1 MNEEKL
7 EHIVG
12 THEKRI
18 NDHSE
23 RLDKLELQSGRLEER
38 ITALCD
44 KLDVQTKAINW
55 LIGLAATGLIG
66 FFMYA
71 LQNSIF

>member
-55 LIGLAATGLIG
+55 LIGLGATALVG
-66 FFMYA
+66 FFMFVV
-71 LQNSIF
+71 QNGIF

>member
-7 EHIVG
+7 EHIVA

-18 NDHSE
+18 NDHGE

-44 KLDVQTKAINW
+44 KLEVQTRAINW
-55 LIGLAATGLIG
+55 LISLVATALIG
-66 FFMYA
+66 FFMFVV
-71 LQNSIF
+71 QNGVF

>member
-7 EHIVG
+7 EHIIKV
-12 THEKRI
+12 HETRI
-18 NDHSE
+18 NDHEE

-44 KLDVQTKAINW
+44 KLESQTKALNW
-55 LIGLAATGLIG
+55 LIGLAATGLVG

>member
-18 NDHSE
+18 NDHGE
-23 RLDKLELQSGRLEER
+23 RLDKLELQSSRLEER
-38 ITALCD
+38 IVALCD
-44 KLDVQTKAINW
+44 KLEVQTKAINW
-55 LIGLAATGLIG
+55 LIGLAATGLVG

>member
-55 LIGLAATGLIG
+55 LIGLAATGLVG

>member
-7 EHIVG
+7 EHIVD

-18 NDHSE
+18 NDHGE

-55 LIGLAATGLIG
+55 LIGLGATALVG
-66 FFMYA
+66 FFMFVI
-71 LQNSIF
+71 QNKIF

>member
-1 MNEEKL
+1 EEKL
-7 EHIVG
+7 EHIVD

-18 NDHSE
+18 NDHGE

-55 LIGLAATGLIG
+55 LIGLGATALVG
-66 FFMYA
+66 FFMFVI
-71 LQNSIF
+71 QNSIF

>member
-7 EHIVG
+7 EHIVD

-18 NDHSE
+18 NDHGE

-55 LIGLAATGLIG
+55 LIGLGATALVG
-66 FFMYA
+66 FFMFVI
-71 LQNSIF
+71 QNSIF

>member
-1 MNEEKL
+1 MNDEKL
-7 EHIVG
+7 EHIIKV
-12 THEKRI
+12 HETRI

-38 ITALCD
+38 IVALCD
-44 KLDVQTKAINW
+44 KLESQTKALNW
-55 LIGLAATGLIG
+55 LIGLVATGLIG

-71 LQNSIF
+71 LQNSVF

>member
-7 EHIVG
+7 EHIIKV
-12 THEKRI
+12 HETRI
-18 NDHSE
+18 NDHGE
-23 RLDKLELQSGRLEER
+23 RLDKLELQSGRLEVR

-44 KLDVQTKAINW
+44 KLESQTKALNW
-55 LIGLAATGLIG
+55 LIGLAATGLFG

>member
-1 MNEEKL
+1 MNEGRL
-7 EHIVG
+7 EHIVDI
-12 THEKRI
+12 HEK
-18 NDHSE
+18 

-38 ITALCD
+38 IVALCD
-44 KLDVQTKAINW
+44 KLESQTKALNW
-55 LIGLAATGLIG
+55 LIGLAATGLVG

>member
-7 EHIVG
+7 ELIVG

-18 NDHSE
+18 NDHGE

-38 ITALCD
+38 IVALCD
-44 KLDVQTKAINW
+44 KLEVQTKAINW
-55 LIGLAATGLIG
+55 LIGLEVTALVG
-66 FFMYA
+66 FFMFVV
-71 LQNSIF
+71 QHGIF

>member
-1 MNEEKL
+1 MNDEKL
-7 EHIVG
+7 EHIIKV
-12 THEKRI
+12 HETRI
-18 NDHSE
+18 NDHVE

-38 ITALCD
+38 IVALCD
-44 KLDVQTKAINW
+44 KLESQTKALNW

-71 LQNSIF
+71 LQNSVF

>member
-1 MNEEKL
+1 MNDEKL
-7 EHIVG
+7 EHIIKV
-12 THEKRI
+12 HETRI
-18 NDHSE
+18 NDHGE

-44 KLDVQTKAINW
+44 KLESQTKALNW
-55 LIGLAATGLIG
+55 LIGLAVTGLVG

>member
-18 NDHSE
+18 NDHGE
-23 RLDKLELQSGRLEER
+23 RLDKLELQSSRLEER
-38 ITALCD
+38 IVALCD

-55 LIGLAATGLIG
+55 LIGLGATALVG
-66 FFMYA
+66 FFMFVV
-71 LQNSIF
+71 QNGIF

>member
-7 EHIVG
+7 EHIVD

-18 NDHSE
+18 NDHGE

-55 LIGLAATGLIG
+55 LIGLGATALVG
-66 FFMYA
+66 FFMFVV
-71 LQNSIF
+71 QNGIF

>member
-7 EHIVG
+7 EHIIKV
-12 THEKRI
+12 HETRI
-18 NDHSE
+18 NDHGE

-44 KLDVQTKAINW
+44 KLESQTKALNW
-55 LIGLAATGLIG
+55 LIGLAATGLVG
-66 FFMYA
+66 FFMFVV
-71 LQNSIF
+71 QNGIF

>member
-55 LIGLAATGLIG
+55 LIGLGATALVG

>member
-7 EHIVG
+7 ERIVEM
-12 THEKRI
+12 HETRI
-18 NDHSE
+18 NDHGE

-38 ITALCD
+38 IVALCD
-44 KLDVQTKAINW
+44 KLESQTKALSW
-55 LIGLAATGLIG
+55 LIGLAATGLVG
-66 FFMYA
+66 FFMHA

>member
-7 EHIVG
+7 EHIIKV
-12 THEKRI
+12 HETRI
-18 NDHSE
+18 NDHGE

-44 KLDVQTKAINW
+44 KLESQTKALNW
-55 LIGLAATGLIG
+55 LIGLAATGLVG
-66 FFMYA
+66 FFMFVI
-71 LQNSIF
+71 QNGIF